1 MINRLKQTNEKDVIA
16 NRYVFG
22 CLTCETIVMLII
34 LVLSITGIFT
44 VRRSLT
50 VNCVILCNVIY
61 LLAVPVRL
69 FADMS
74 RRWVKYYLILV
85 EIIFITVVATML
97 TYHAILA
104 CAMPIL
110 SASMYSTK
118 KISVYTYLLMIVSTA
133 VSVFVGYRYGV
144 CDANMV
150 LLTSEPLSYYINDY
164 KEFSLNTIN
173 SQEVYTLS
181 VFFVLPRCMILF
193 AYVIF
198 CNSIT
203 KVLNKN
209 IDYAQKMEGIAE
221 RDGLTGLYNKSKYL
235 QMKESDYQKRD
246 KVGIIYFDINY
257 LKRVNDELGHEWGD
271 ALICTVA
278 KGLKEI
284 SDSQNCVYRVGGDEF
299 VMVLPDADNNTVEK
313 KVEEWNLTIAK
324 MQSETHLD
332 ISVSYG
338 YACGNGKDF
347 EKIASEAD
355 QGMYEYKRKIH
366 SADA

>member
-16 NRYVFG
+16 NRYVFR
-22 CLTCETIVMLII
+22 CLTCETIIMLII

-133 VSVFVGYRYGV
+133 VSVFVG
-144 CDANMV
+144 
-150 LLTSEPLSYYINDY
+150 
-164 KEFSLNTIN
+164 
-173 SQEVYTLS
+173 
-181 VFFVLPRCMILF
+181 
-193 AYVIF
+193 
-198 CNSIT
+198 
-203 KVLNKN
+203 
-209 IDYAQKMEGIAE
+209 
-221 RDGLTGLYNKSKYL
+221 
-235 QMKESDYQKRD
+235 
-246 KVGIIYFDINY
+246 
-257 LKRVNDELGHEWGD
+257 
-271 ALICTVA
+271 
-278 KGLKEI
+278 
-284 SDSQNCVYRVGGDEF
+284 
-299 VMVLPDADNNTVEK
+299 
-313 KVEEWNLTIAK
+313 
-324 MQSETHLD
+324 
-332 ISVSYG
+332 
-338 YACGNGKDF
+338 
-347 EKIASEAD
+347 
-355 QGMYEYKRKIH
+355 
-366 SADA
+366 

>member
-1 MINRLKQTNEKDVIA
+1 MIE
-16 NRYVFG
+16 
-22 CLTCETIVMLII
+22 
-34 LVLSITGIFT
+34 
-44 VRRSLT
+44 
-50 VNCVILCNVIY
+50 
-61 LLAVPVRL
+61 
-69 FADMS
+69 
-74 RRWVKYYLILV
+74 YYG
-85 EIIFITVVATML
+85 EA
-97 TYHAILA
+97 
-104 CAMPIL
+104 P
-110 SASMYSTK
+110 
-118 KISVYTYLLMIVSTA
+118 
-133 VSVFVGYRYGV
+133 
-144 CDANMV
+144 
-150 LLTSEPLSYYINDY
+150 SEPLRLKIVNHGGKLYVKVDNDTAQILDT
-164 KEFSLNTIN
+164 S
-173 SQEVYTLS
+173 SEVKLREGVYEPQQRARETEQTVDMS
-181 VFFVLPRCMILF
+181 ALPPIDCGRTGRLFGLKSSIISGYSTNFKRNARAAKILRRCMILF

-221 RDGLTGLYNKSKYL
+221 RDGLTDLYNKSKYL
-235 QMKESDYQKRD
+235 QMKESDYQKWD

-271 ALICTVA
+271 VLICTVA

-284 SDSQNCVYRVGGDEF
+284 SGSQNCVYRVGGDEF

-355 QGMYEYKRKIH
+355 RGMYEYKRKIH